1 MLLLKST
8 NRLTFDVN
16 IQGTVTAPVVRC
28 VIGESPAVS
37 FNAKSLSEG
46 KFEALIDLPTSM
58 TAGSYPFKIEV
69 LLNGR
74 LFTPINTQI
83 SVAAQTEEVKPV
95 DEPIIEKI
103 EVKPVKPV
111 KPVKLASKAQAQAQ
125 AQENGKLSRLESV
138 VKEPI
143 QKLKPRKT
151 APAAPISESKIRI
164 ADIANEAADRD
175 VKPATVQPTKVAE
188 HAAPIPLTLVKG
200 KIIYK

>member
-1 MLLLKST
+1 MLLLEST

-16 IQGTVTAPVVRC
+16 IQGTATAPVVRC
-28 VIGESPAVS
+28 VVGDSPAVS

-46 KFEALIDLPTSM
+46 KFEALIDLPKSM

-83 SVAAQTEEVKPV
+83 SVATQTEEVKPV
-95 DEPIIEKI
+95 DKPVLEKT

-111 KPVKLASKAQAQAQ
+111 KPVSKVQVQAR
-125 AQENGKLSRLESV
+125 EKGKLSRLESV

-143 QKLKPRKT
+143 QKRKT

>member
-1 MLLLKST
+1 MLLLEST

-16 IQGTVTAPVVRC
+16 IQGTATAPVVRC
-28 VIGESPAVS
+28 VVGDSPAVS

-46 KFEALIDLPTSM
+46 KFEALIDLPKSM

-83 SVAAQTEEVKPV
+83 SVATQTEEVKPV
-95 DEPIIEKI
+95 DKPVLEKI
-103 EVKPVKPV
+103 EVKPVKP
-111 KPVKLASKAQAQAQ
+111 ASKAQAQAR
-125 AQENGKLSRLESV
+125 EKGKLSRLESV

-151 APAAPISESKIRI
+151 TPAAPISESKIRI

-175 VKPATVQPTKVAE
+175 VKSVTVQPTKVAE
-188 HAAPIPLTLVKG
+188 HVASIPLTLIKG
-200 KIIYK
+200 EIIYK

>member
-1 MLLLKST
+1 MLLLEST

-16 IQGTVTAPVVRC
+16 IQGTATAPVVRC
-28 VIGESPAVS
+28 VVGDSPAVS

-46 KFEALIDLPTSM
+46 KFEALIDLPKSM

-83 SVAAQTEEVKPV
+83 SVATQTEEVKPV
-95 DEPIIEKI
+95 DKPVLEKT
-103 EVKPVKPV
+103 EVKPAKSAP
-111 KPVKLASKAQAQAQ
+111 KAQ
-125 AQENGKLSRLESV
+125 EKGKLSRLESV
-138 VKEPI
+138 VKEPV

-151 APAAPISESKIRI
+151 TPATAPISESKIRI

-175 VKPATVQPTKVAE
+175 VKSVTVQPTKVAE
-188 HAAPIPLTLVKG
+188 HVASIPLTLIKG
-200 KIIYK
+200 EIIYK

>member
-1 MLLLKST
+1 MLLLEST

-16 IQGTVTAPVVRC
+16 IQGTATAPVVRC
-28 VIGESPAVS
+28 VVGESPAVS

-46 KFEALIDLPTSM
+46 KFEALIDLPKSM

-83 SVAAQTEEVKPV
+83 SVATQTEEVKPV
-95 DEPIIEKI
+95 DKPVLEKT
-103 EVKPVKPV
+103 EVKPAKSAP
-111 KPVKLASKAQAQAQ
+111 KAQ
-125 AQENGKLSRLESV
+125 EKGKLSRLESV
-138 VKEPI
+138 VKEPV

-151 APAAPISESKIRI
+151 TPATAPISESKIRI

-175 VKPATVQPTKVAE
+175 VKSVTVQPTKVAE
-188 HAAPIPLTLVKG
+188 HVASIPLTLIKG
-200 KIIYK
+200 EIIYK

>member
-111 KPVKLASKAQAQAQ
+111 KPVSKVQVQAR
-125 AQENGKLSRLESV
+125 EKGKLSRLESV

-151 APAAPISESKIRI
+151 APAAPLSESKIRI

-175 VKPATVQPTKVAE
+175 VKPATVQPIKVAE
-188 HAAPIPLTLVKG
+188 HVAPIPLTLVKG

>member
-46 KFEALIDLPTSM
+46 KFEAMIDLPTSM

-83 SVAAQTEEVKPV
+83 SVVTQTEEEVKPV

-103 EVKPVKPV
+103 EVKPVKP
-111 KPVKLASKAQAQAQ
+111 ASKAQAR
-125 AQENGKLSRLESV
+125 EKGKLSRLESV

-151 APAAPISESKIRI
+151 APAAPISKSKIRI

-175 VKPATVQPTKVAE
+175 VKPATVKPTKVAE

>member
-46 KFEALIDLPTSM
+46 KFEALIDLPTSI

-111 KPVKLASKAQAQAQ
+111 SKVQVQAR
-125 AQENGKLSRLESV
+125 EKGKLSRLESV

>member
-83 SVAAQTEEVKPV
+83 SVAAQTEEVKPI

-111 KPVKLASKAQAQAQ
+111 KPVSKVQVQAR
-125 AQENGKLSRLESV
+125 EKGKLSRLESV